1 MTDKAFQVYE
11 EYVFGQIST
20 GDVGSLVAVFRSPPP
35 SEWCTKYHA
44 KIERKEDDLY
54 DVLITGK
61 DKIDTFIEEELPAS
75 KESIAIAEKK
85 NIDFLHF
92 DREILFE
99 NESQKRARLAAL
111 RSLHIKQ

>member
-11 EYVFGQIST
+11 EYAFGQIAT

-54 DVLITGK
+54 DVIITDK
-61 DKIDTFIEEELPAS
+61 DKTDAFIEEELPAF
-75 KESIAIAEKK
+75 KEDIAIAEEK
-85 NIDFLHF
+85 NIPVLVLKRD
-92 DREILFE
+92 ILFE
-99 NESQKRARLAAL
+99 NESQKQARLAVF